1 MTEKLNELRDI
12 VYGFDGLLDYWFDGI
27 PAGVAG
33 AAGVPV
39 YEMAG
44 DLRNRALQIIEE
56 LQDEKKLY

>member
-1 MTEKLNELRDI
+1 MTEKLNELRNI

-39 YEMAG
+39 YEMAD
-44 DLRNRALQIIEE
+44 DLRNRALRIIEE